1 MLLLPQR
8 VALIVTTR
16 TRPRQTRHGV
26 SEGRGVTQFPPPAGR
41 QGGGTCQSC
50 IFSPRGWGVS
60 MNKHPTC
67 SNESSSFLKPSIGL
81 DTIVRIILFPRRG
94 SHRKRS
100 RWRHC
105 RGHFM
110 GQKKSRNFDYFQRTV
125 SKMPSQALENSLFS
139 LPLPLGPSIEK
150 LLDIGLDIGTSGYQ
164 WYSYMLKP
172 LSIRRRNRYQL
183 DGGTKCYN
191 GACL

>member
-1 MLLLPQR
+1 MLLPQR

-110 GQKKSRNFDYFQRTV
+110 GQKKSRNFDYFQRPAT
-125 SKMPSQALENSLFS
+125 KTPTQALEVSLSVFFFS
-139 LPLPLGPSIEK
+139 QAPL
-150 LLDIGLDIGTSGYQ
+150 
-164 WYSYMLKP
+164 LK
-172 LSIRRRNRYQL
+172 
-183 DGGTKCYN
+183 KCLI
-191 GACL
+191 AA